1 MADPPETIIDYIL
14 ICVTVCTAS
23 RSEIRLLLSSSLF
36 FIHDLDQQHTGRLAL
51 TIATAEAR
59 TS

>member
-51 TIATAEAR
+51 TSR
-59 TS
+59 YR